1 MDIVA
6 RVQSIILN
14 PKEEWVRIKAEPA
27 TVRGLFRSYIMIL
40 AAVPAVGQL
49 LGNILVGRR
58 LPMMD
63 GRYRG
68 PIGSALAN
76 AILTYVLALAAVY
89 LFALIINELAPSFA
103 STKNMT
109 SALKL
114 AAYGMTPVWVAGVL
128 YIVPGLANL
137 VILAS
142 LYGLYLLYL
151 GFATPMMETPK
162 DKVPAY
168 LGISFVVAVVLF
180 GVLPWILRVIFAV
193 RYGRL

>member
-6 RVQSIILN
+6 RVRSIILN

-27 TVRGLFRSYIMIL
+27 TVRDLFRSYIMIL

-58 LPMMD
+58 LPMI
-63 GRYRG
+63 GRYRW
-68 PIGSALAN
+68 PLGSALAN

-114 AAYGMTPVWVAGVL
+114 AAYSMTPVWVAGVL

-180 GVLPWILRVIFAV
+180 GVLGWIMRVIFAV

>member
-6 RVQSIILN
+6 RVRSIILN

-58 LPMMD
+58 LPMI
-63 GRYRG
+63 GRYRW

-109 SALKL
+109 AALKL
-114 AAYGMTPVWVAGVL
+114 AAYSMTPAWVAGVL
-128 YIVPGLANL
+128 YIVPGLANM

-162 DKVPAY
+162 DKIPAY

>member
-6 RVQSIILN
+6 RVRSIILN

-58 LPMMD
+58 LPMI
-63 GRYRG
+63 GRYRW

-109 SALKL
+109 AALKL
-114 AAYGMTPVWVAGVL
+114 AAYSMTPAWVAGVL
-128 YIVPGLANL
+128 YIVPGLANM

-162 DKVPAY
+162 DKIPAY

-180 GVLPWILRVIFAV
+180 GVLGWILRVIFAV

>member
-1 MDIVA
+1 MDIVQ

-14 PKEEWVRIKAEPA
+14 PKDEWVRIKAEPA
-27 TVRGLFRSYIMIL
+27 TVRGLYRSYIMIL
-40 AAVPAVGQL
+40 AAVPAVFQF
-49 LGNILVGRR
+49 LGNLIVGRR
-58 LPMMD
+58 LPMV
-63 GRYRG
+63 GRYTW
-68 PIGSALAN
+68 PIGSALSN
-76 AILTYVLALAAVY
+76 AVLSYVFALAAVF

-103 STKNMT
+103 SAKNMI

-114 AAYGMTPVWVAGVL
+114 AAYSMTPAWVAGIL
-128 YIVPGLANL
+128 YIVPGLSSL
-137 VILAS
+137 VLLAS

-151 GFATPMMETPK
+151 GFSTPMMETPK

-180 GVLPWILRVIFAV
+180 GVLGWVLRVIFAV

>member
-6 RVQSIILN
+6 RVRSIILN
-14 PKEEWVRIKAEPA
+14 PKREWVRIKAEPA

-40 AAVPAVGQL
+40 AAVPAVSQF

-58 LPMMD
+58 LPMI
-63 GRYRG
+63 GRYRW

-89 LFALIINELAPSFA
+89 LFALIINALAPSFA

-109 SALKL
+109 SAMKL
-114 AAYGMTPVWVAGVL
+114 AAYSMTPAWVAGVL
-128 YIVPGLANL
+128 YILPGLANL

-142 LYGLYLLYL
+142 LYGLYVLYL
-151 GFATPMMETPK
+151 GFATPMLETPK
-162 DKVPAY
+162 NKVPAY
-168 LGISFVVAVVLF
+168 LGICFVVAVVLF
-180 GVLPWILRVIFAV
+180 GVLGWTLRVIFAV

>member
-6 RVQSIILN
+6 RVRSIILN
-14 PKEEWVRIKAEPA
+14 PKEEWVRIKAEPT
-27 TVRGLFRSYIMIL
+27 TVRDLFRSYIMIL

-49 LGNILVGRR
+49 LGHILVGSR
-58 LPMMD
+58 LPMI
-63 GRYRG
+63 GRYRW

-89 LFALIINELAPSFA
+89 LFALIVNELAPSFA
-103 STKNMT
+103 SAKNMT
-109 SALKL
+109 AALKL
-114 AAYGMTPVWVAGVL
+114 AAYSMTPAWVAGVL
-128 YIVPGLANL
+128 YLVPGLANL

-162 DKVPAY
+162 DKIPAY

-180 GVLPWILRVIFAV
+180 GVLGWVLRVIFAV

>member
-14 PKEEWVRIKAEPA
+14 PKEEWVRIKAEPT
-27 TVRGLFRSYIMIL
+27 TVRDLFRSYIMIL

-49 LGNILVGRR
+49 LGHILVGRR
-58 LPMMD
+58 LPMI

-109 SALKL
+109 AALKL
-114 AAYGMTPVWVAGVL
+114 AAYSMTPAWVAGIL

-168 LGISFVVAVVLF
+168 VGISFVVAVVLF
-180 GVLPWILRVIFAV
+180 GVLGWVLRVIFAV

>member
-1 MDIVA
+1 MDIVS
-6 RVQSIILN
+6 RVQSIILK
-14 PKEEWVRIKAEPA
+14 PKEEWARIKAEPA

-49 LGNILVGRR
+49 LGHILVGRR
-58 LPMMD
+58 LPMI
-63 GRYRG
+63 GRYRW

-103 STKNMT
+103 SAKNMT
-109 SALKL
+109 AALKL
-114 AAYGMTPVWVAGVL
+114 AAYSMTPAWAAGVL
-128 YIVPGLANL
+128 YLVPGLANL

-162 DKVPAY
+162 DKIPAY

-180 GVLPWILRVIFAV
+180 GVLGWVLRVIFAV

>member
-6 RVQSIILN
+6 RVRSIILN

-27 TVRGLFRSYIMIL
+27 TVRDLFRSYIMIL
-40 AAVPAVGQL
+40 AAVPSVGQF

-58 LPMMD
+58 LPMI
-63 GRYRG
+63 GRYRW

-114 AAYGMTPVWVAGVL
+114 AAYSMTPVWVAGVL
-128 YIVPGLANL
+128 YIVPGLSSL
-137 VILAS
+137 VLLAS
-142 LYGLYLLYL
+142 LYGLYVLYL

-180 GVLPWILRVIFAV
+180 GVLGWILRAIFAV

>member
-27 TVRGLFRSYIMIL
+27 TVRDLFRSYIMIL

-49 LGNILVGRR
+49 LGHILVGRR
-58 LPMMD
+58 LPMI

-109 SALKL
+109 AALKL
-114 AAYGMTPVWVAGVL
+114 AAYSMTPAWVAGIL
-128 YIVPGLANL
+128 YIVPGLSSL

-168 LGISFVVAVVLF
+168 VGISFVVAVVLF
-180 GVLPWILRVIFAV
+180 GVLGWVLRVIFAV

>member
-27 TVRGLFRSYIMIL
+27 TVRDLFRSYIMIL

-49 LGNILVGRR
+49 LGHILVGRR
-58 LPMMD
+58 LPMI

-109 SALKL
+109 AALKL
-114 AAYGMTPVWVAGVL
+114 AAYSMTPAWVAGIL

-168 LGISFVVAVVLF
+168 VGISFVVAVVLF
-180 GVLPWILRVIFAV
+180 GVLGWVLRVIFAV

>member
-6 RVQSIILN
+6 RVRSIILN
-14 PKEEWVRIKAEPA
+14 PKEEWVRIKAEPT
-27 TVRGLFRSYIMIL
+27 TVRDLFRSYIMIL

-49 LGNILVGRR
+49 LGHILVGSR
-58 LPMMD
+58 LPMI
-63 GRYRG
+63 GRYRW

-103 STKNMT
+103 SAKNMT
-109 SALKL
+109 AALKL
-114 AAYGMTPVWVAGVL
+114 AAYSMTPAWVAGVL
-128 YIVPGLANL
+128 YLVPGLANL

-162 DKVPAY
+162 DKIPAY

-180 GVLPWILRVIFAV
+180 GVLGWVLRVIFAV

>member
-6 RVQSIILN
+6 RVRSIILN

-27 TVRGLFRSYIMIL
+27 TVRDLFRSYIMIL
-40 AAVPAVGQL
+40 AAVPAGGQL

-58 LPMMD
+58 LPMI
-63 GRYRG
+63 GRYRW

-109 SALKL
+109 AALKL
-114 AAYGMTPVWVAGVL
+114 AAYSMTPAWVAGVL
-128 YIVPGLANL
+128 YLVPGLANL

-180 GVLPWILRVIFAV
+180 GVLGWVLRVIFAV

>member
-6 RVQSIILN
+6 RVRSIILN
-14 PKEEWVRIKAEPA
+14 PKEEWARIKAEPA

-58 LPMMD
+58 LPMI
-63 GRYRG
+63 GRYRW

-89 LFALIINELAPSFA
+89 LFALFINELAPSFA

-109 SALKL
+109 AALKL
-114 AAYGMTPVWVAGVL
+114 AAYSMTPVWVAGVL

-162 DKVPAY
+162 DKIPAY

>member
-14 PKEEWVRIKAEPA
+14 PKEEWARIKAEPA
-27 TVRGLFRSYIMIL
+27 TVRDLFRSYIMIL

-49 LGNILVGRR
+49 LGHILVGRR
-58 LPMMD
+58 LPMI

-109 SALKL
+109 AALKL
-114 AAYGMTPVWVAGVL
+114 AAYSMTPAWVAGIL
-128 YIVPGLANL
+128 YIIPGLSSL

-168 LGISFVVAVVLF
+168 VGISFVVAVVLF
-180 GVLPWILRVIFAV
+180 GVLGWVLRVIFAV

>member
-6 RVQSIILN
+6 RVRSIILK

-40 AAVPAVGQL
+40 AAVPAVSQF
-49 LGNILVGRR
+49 LGNILIGRR
-58 LPMMD
+58 LPMI
-63 GRYRG
+63 GRYRW

-89 LFALIINELAPSFA
+89 LFALLINALAPSFA

-114 AAYGMTPVWVAGVL
+114 AAYSMTPVWVAGVL
-128 YIVPGLANL
+128 YIIPGLSSL
-137 VILAS
+137 VLLAS
-142 LYGLYLLYL
+142 LYGLYVLYL
-151 GFATPMMETPK
+151 GFAASMMETPK

-180 GVLPWILRVIFAV
+180 GVLGWILRVIFAV

>member
-1 MDIVA
+1 MDIA
-6 RVQSIILN
+6 QRAQSIILN
-14 PKEEWVRIKAEPA
+14 PKEEWIRIKAEPA
-27 TVRGLFRSYIMIL
+27 TLRGLFRSYIMIL
-40 AAVPAVGQL
+40 AAVPAVGQF
-49 LGNILVGRR
+49 LGHILVGRR
-58 LPMMD
+58 LPMI
-63 GRYRG
+63 GRYRW

-89 LFALIINELAPSFA
+89 LFALIVNELAPGFA
-103 STKNMT
+103 STKSMT

-114 AAYGMTPVWVAGVL
+114 AAYSMTPAWVAGIL
-128 YIVPGLANL
+128 YIVPGLSSL
-137 VILAS
+137 VLLAS
-142 LYGLYLLYL
+142 LYGFYVLYL
-151 GFATPMMETPK
+151 GFTTPMMETPK

>member
-6 RVQSIILN
+6 RVRSIILN
-14 PKEEWVRIKAEPA
+14 PKREWVRIKAEPA

-40 AAVPAVGQL
+40 AAVPAVSQF

-58 LPMMD
+58 LPMI
-63 GRYRG
+63 GRYRW

-109 SALKL
+109 SAMKL
-114 AAYGMTPVWVAGVL
+114 AAYSMTPAWVAGVL
-128 YIVPGLANL
+128 YILPGLANL

-142 LYGLYLLYL
+142 LYGLYVLYL

-162 DKVPAY
+162 NKVPAY
-168 LGISFVVAVVLF
+168 LGICFVVAVVLF
-180 GVLPWILRVIFAV
+180 GVLGWTLRVIFAV